1 MKNLNA
7 NTIALQG
14 KHLIEASAGTGKTHN
29 ITRIFLRLLLE
40 RELPIEQVL
49 VMTFTKDATEEIR
62 GRIDDFI
69 RESLHSWDNLIVSDD
84 YFKSLSANLAK
95 KNIGSLEVK
104 ARLTQALLYIDEAAI
119 FTIHGFC
126 KRVLNQYA
134 FASGISFNA
143 QMETDTQDIT
153 LEACQD
159 WYRVLALDSENN
171 SQAFKLVTE
180 FWSEPNSFI
189 QQFSKALSTE
199 NVLNVQDPAN
209 ISVEFKAL
217 VEQAIASLNE
227 HKAMLTESLI
237 DVKKGLER
245 EKRQQELDLLLNWL
259 QALSADVTGQHGKMP
274 DAFIDGRRYARSKVK
289 TELVEIFAAVN
300 VVKKQHPELAKQLN
314 RAYALLEVRKGIY
327 HIRQQIA
334 RKKLQANVMGFD
346 DLIST
351 LNQCLINEQTGE
363 LTIDKLTADELE
375 HRQENNTTQFLANSI
390 FSQFPVALI
399 DEFQDTD
406 PQQFS
411 ILKAIY
417 YHQPSAALYM
427 IGDPKQ
433 AIYGFRGG
441 DIFAYLSARN
451 DCDFQWVMDTNWRSS
466 AAMITGYNRLF
477 YGNKLTG
484 DAVDVFGYQIP
495 YLPVQASPKAD
506 QKLFLDNQFNALQF
520 VHFNVESETKGK
532 DGKDKPVKQG
542 YRVAM
547 ATWCANEIVRLLAN
561 PALNMASGDIA
572 LLVRDGTE
580 AADIK
585 MALNAC
591 GLASVFMS
599 NRANLLQSD
608 ETKHLL
614 QVLKGILFLEN
625 DRLYTAALASP
636 LMGFKRDKLLQL
648 QQNEQQ
654 WQHLKIS
661 FEKLRNEWQFKG
673 FISMALQLMH
683 QHFQIDMSDD
693 NNSDADRILTNLLH
707 LFELLQGASQRHRHP
722 QELLFWFEQQSQ
734 IDNPEVEAELRL
746 ESDEN
751 LIRIITQHGSKGMEY
766 PVVFVPFATRH
777 KDPLKFGPRNVTFIE
792 HHDDSGAVH
801 HSLDGTEDAKLRMAS
816 EAYAEAIRLLYVA
829 VTRAEKRC
837 YILSTAFDSF
847 QKSPLGKTL
856 KWETETDIPASL
868 QQLAQDNPSEVG
880 LEVFDN
886 YLSPETSPEETLS
899 KQSITSSSISN
910 NHSESKATVNASVN
924 LLLNPEVAKFN
935 GRIERDWW
943 LSSFSALSKNLRH
956 NGVSAPDRDNQE
968 IVLVDEQEAM
978 FTAPIHHNL
987 ALRFSLTKGA
997 QTGNLL
1003 HDILEQTDFSAPD
1016 WQKSCHWP
1024 LVKYGAIDATLEGA
1038 VGSTIAS
1045 AKNAASDDSLE
1056 TEESNAQDHGYA
1068 LLVAWLDEVLQTPL
1082 NQDNTLS
1089 LSQLTQQD
1097 TLRETE
1103 FYYPMRSASSSAL
1116 TKLLTEHRNNLTVT
1130 NKGNKSDQTS
1140 QQHRVHLP
1148 SYQQL
1153 KGMMHG
1159 FIDLIFQ
1166 ANGKYYVCDYKSSHL
1181 GDNYSDYNDAAMR
1194 KNIEKNHY
1202 DLQYL
1207 IYALA
1212 LHRHLKYALADYD
1225 PELHFG
1231 GIYYLYLRGMTD
1243 QNDHQGCGVYHR
1255 QITLEELAQLDNI
1268 FAGELTH
1275 V

>member
-40 RELPIEQVL
+40 RELPIEQIL

-69 RESLHSWDNLIVSDD
+69 RESLHSWDELIVSDD
-84 YFKSLSANLAK
+84 YFLSLSANLADK
-95 KNIGSLEVK
+95 GIGAREVK
-104 ARLTQALLYIDEAAI
+104 ARLSQALLYIDEAAI

-143 QMETDTQDIT
+143 LMETDTQDIT

-171 SQAFKLVTE
+171 NQAFKLVTE
-180 FWSEPNSFI
+180 FWPEPASFI
-189 QQFSKALSTE
+189 NQFSKALTTQNQLQVE
-199 NVLNVQDPAN
+199 NPEK
-209 ISVEFKAL
+209 ISIEFKGL
-217 VEQAIASLNE
+217 VEQAIASLNDNQ
-227 HKAMLTESLI
+227 AMLTTALI
-237 DVKKGLER
+237 DVKKGADR
-245 EKRQQELDLLLNWL
+245 ELRGQELAQLIDWL
-259 QALSADVTGQHGKMP
+259 TALSADVEGQHGKMP
-274 DAFIDGRRYARSKVK
+274 DAFIDGRRYGRSKVK
-289 TELVEIFAAVN
+289 AELVEIFSAVN
-300 VVKKQHPELAKQLN
+300 SVKKQYPDLGKQLN
-314 RAYALLEVRKGIY
+314 RAKALLVVRTGVY
-327 HIRQQIA
+327 HIRAEIT

-351 LNQCLINEQTGE
+351 LHHCLSHEPAMV
-363 LTIDKLTADELE
+363 LAD
-375 HRQENNTTQFLANSI
+375 SI

-417 YHQPSAALYM
+417 YHQENAALYM

-451 DCDFQWVMDTNWRSS
+451 DCDYQWLMDTNWRSS
-466 AAMITGYNRLF
+466 AEMITGYNRLF
-477 YGNKLTG
+477 YGNKLS
-484 DAVDVFGYQIP
+484 DEAKDVFGYQIP
-495 YLPVQASPKAD
+495 YLPVKASPKAQEKVFAD
-506 QKLFLDNQFNALQF
+506 SQFNALQF
-520 VHFNVESETKGK
+520 VHFNGEE
-532 DGKDKPVKQG
+532 DGKAVKQS
-542 YRVAM
+542 YRRTM
-547 ATWCANEIVRLLAN
+547 ASWCANEIVRLLAN
-561 PALNMASGDIA
+561 PELNMASGDIA

-585 MALNAC
+585 QALNQC

-599 NRANLLQSD
+599 NRANLLQSR

-614 QVLKGILFLEN
+614 QVLQGILFLEN

-636 LMGFKRDKLLQL
+636 LMGFNREKLLQL
-648 QQNEQQ
+648 QHDEQQ
-654 WQHLKIS
+654 WQQLKIS

-683 QHFQIDMSDD
+683 QHFHLDVSDIND
-693 NNSDADRILTNLLH
+693 QGGSADRILTNLLH
-707 LFELLQGASQRHRHP
+707 LFELLQGASQRHRQP

-777 KDPLKFGPRNVTFIE
+777 KDPLTFGTRKVSFIE
-792 HHDDSGAVH
+792 YHDQQGTVQ
-801 HSLDGTEDAKLRMAS
+801 HSLDGSEAAKASMAA

-837 YILSTAFDSF
+837 YILSTAFEHFD
-847 QKSPLGKTL
+847 KSPLGKTL
-856 KWETETDIPASL
+856 KWHAETDIAVSL
-868 QQLAQDNPSEVG
+868 GQLVQDNPSEIA
-880 LEVFDN
+880 LEVLED
-886 YLSPETSPEETLS
+886 YAAAEPLA
-899 KQSITSSSISN
+899 QQ
-910 NHSESKATVNASVN
+910 
-924 LLLNPEVAKFN
+924 LLLSEQATALIAQPAVARFN
-935 GRIERDWW
+935 GKIERDWW

-968 IVLVDEQEAM
+968 LVLNNELENSANLIISKADE
-978 FTAPIHHNL
+978 
-987 ALRFSLTKGA
+987 LRFSLTKGA

-1024 LVKYGAIDATLEGA
+1024 LVKYGAANLSEQVNGPALLIEWLEEILHTPLNVNDNNGTGFSLATLE
-1038 VGSTIAS
+1038 
-1045 AKNAASDDSLE
+1045 
-1056 TEESNAQDHGYA
+1056 
-1068 LLVAWLDEVLQTPL
+1068 
-1082 NQDNTLS
+1082 
-1089 LSQLTQQD
+1089 LTD

-1103 FYYPMRSASSSAL
+1103 FYYPMNSASSSRL
-1116 TKLLTEHRNNLTVT
+1116 TQLLTAHRN
-1130 NKGNKSDQTS
+1130 SDRNALGSSNSSHT
-1140 QQHRVHLP
+1140 HRVHLP

-1159 FIDLIFQ
+1159 FIDLVFK
-1166 ANGKYYVCDYKSSHL
+1166 ADGKYYVCDYKSSHL
-1181 GDNYSDYNDAAMR
+1181 GDDYSDYNDVAMR
-1194 KNIEKNHY
+1194 ENIEKNHY

-1225 PELHFG
+1225 PAEHFG
-1231 GIYYLYLRGMTD
+1231 GIYYLYLRGMSN
-1243 QNDHQGCGVYHR
+1243 QHQHLGCGVYSR
-1255 QITLEELAQLDNI
+1255 EITLAELEQLDAI
-1268 FAGELTH
+1268 FAGEPAN

>member
-40 RELPIEQVL
+40 RELPIEQIL

-69 RESLHSWDNLIVSDD
+69 RESLHSWDSLIVSDD

-245 EKRQQELDLLLNWL
+245 EKRQQELGLLLNWL

-363 LTIDKLTADELE
+363 LAIDKLAIDKLTTDELD

-495 YLPVQASPKAD
+495 YLPVKASPKAD

-520 VHFNVESETKGK
+520 VHFNVESDTKSK

-648 QQNEQQ
+648 QQDEQQ

-683 QHFQIDMSDD
+683 QHFHIDMSDD

-792 HHDDSGAVH
+792 HHDDNGGVH

-837 YILSTAFDSF
+837 YILSTAFEIF

-856 KWETETDIPASL
+856 KWETETDIPVSL
-868 QQLAQDNPSEVG
+868 QQLAQDNPNEVG

-886 YLSPETSPEETLS
+886 YLSPDISPNETLS
-899 KQSITSSSISN
+899 SPAISN
-910 NHSESKATVNASVN
+910 NHSENIAKAT
-924 LLLNPEVAKFN
+924 PEVAKFN

-968 IVLVDEQEAM
+968 SVLVDEQEAVFM
-978 FTAPIHHNL
+978 ALTHHHL

-1024 LVKYGAIDATLEGA
+1024 LVKYGAIDVSIDGKADA
-1038 VGSTIAS
+1038 VLDTSLKNDGS
-1045 AKNAASDDSLE
+1045 L
-1056 TEESNAQDHGYA
+1056 ESNAQDHGYA
-1068 LLVAWLDEVLQTPL
+1068 LLVAWLEQVLQTPL

-1116 TKLLTEHRNNLTVT
+1116 TKLLTEHRNNLAVT
-1130 NKGNKSDQTS
+1130 NKGNKSDQAS

-1166 ANGKYYVCDYKSSHL
+1166 ADGKYYVCDYKSSHL
-1181 GDNYSDYNDAAMR
+1181 GDNYSDYNDVAMR

-1225 PELHFG
+1225 PQQHFG

-1268 FAGELTH
+1268 FAGEPTH

>member
-7 NTIALQG
+7 NTIELQG

-40 RELPIEQVL
+40 RELPIEQIL

-69 RESLHSWDNLIVSDD
+69 RESLHSWDNLIIHDN
-84 YFKSLSANLAK
+84 YFKALNQNLVN
-95 KNIGSLEVK
+95 KNISSREVK
-104 ARLTQALLYIDEAAI
+104 ARLSQALLYIDEAAI

-143 QMETDTQDIT
+143 QMETNTQDIT

-159 WYRVLALDSENN
+159 WYRVLALGSENN

-180 FWSEPNSFI
+180 FWPEPGSFI
-189 QQFSKALSTE
+189 NQFSKALATQ
-199 NVLNVQDPAN
+199 NVLNVQDPEN
-209 ISVEFKAL
+209 ISVEFKGL
-217 VEQAIASLNE
+217 VEQAIASLETNI
-227 HKAMLTESLI
+227 AMLTTALI
-237 DVKKGLER
+237 EVKKGVEQ
-245 EKRQQELDLLLNWL
+245 EKRHQELTLLLNWL
-259 QALSADVTGQHGKMP
+259 AELSADVAGKHGKIP

-289 TELVEIFAAVN
+289 NELIEIFTAVN
-300 VVKKQHPELAKQLN
+300 SVKKQHPDLAKQIN
-314 RAYALLEVRKGIY
+314 RAQALLVVRKGIY
-327 HIRQQIA
+327 HIRAEIT

-351 LNQCLINEQTGE
+351 LNDCLTHQSG
-363 LTIDKLTADELE
+363 
-375 HRQENNTTQFLANSI
+375 QEPDQVLANSI
-390 FSQFPVALI
+390 FTQFPVALV

-451 DCDFQWVMDTNWRSS
+451 DCDYQWLMDTNWRSS
-466 AAMITGYNRLF
+466 ASMITGYNRLF
-477 YGNKLTG
+477 YGNKLSG
-484 DAVDVFGYQIP
+484 EAVDVFGYQIP
-495 YLPVQASPKAD
+495 YLPVKASAKAHE
-506 QKLFLDNQFNALQF
+506 KVFLDSEFNALQF
-520 VHFNVESETKGK
+520 IHFNVEADAKSK
-532 DGKDKPVKQG
+532 DGKEKAVKQS
-542 YRVAM
+542 YRAQM
-547 ATWCANEIVRLLAN
+547 SAWCANEIVRLLAC
-561 PALNMASGDIA
+561 PKLNMASGDIA

-585 MALNAC
+585 FALNQC
-591 GLASVFMS
+591 GLSSVFMS

-614 QVLKGILFLEN
+614 QLLKGILFLEN

-636 LMGFKRDKLLQL
+636 LMGFNREKLLQL
-648 QQNEQQ
+648 QHDEQQ
-654 WQHLKIS
+654 WQALKIS

-683 QHFQIDMSDD
+683 QHFQIDVSNADNSLDD
-693 NNSDADRILTNLLH
+693 KHNADRILTNLLH
-707 LFELLQGASQRHRHP
+707 LFELLQGASQRHRQP

-777 KDPLKFGPRNVTFIE
+777 KDPLKFGNRHVSFIE
-792 HHDDSGAVH
+792 FHDENGVLQQ
-801 HSLDGTEDAKLRMAS
+801 SLDGNNEARAGMAA

-837 YILSTAFDSF
+837 YILSTAFDHYEN
-847 QKSPLGKTL
+847 SPLGKTL
-856 KWETETDIPASL
+856 KWSADTDIATSL
-868 QQLAQDNPSEVG
+868 QQLAQDNPDEIALDV
-880 LEVFDN
+880 LEN
-886 YLSPETSPEETLS
+886 YLTEETLS
-899 KQSITSSSISN
+899 AAGLAKPTSVTANIQSTTDEIN
-910 NHSESKATVNASVN
+910 VNAESQA
-924 LLLNPEVAKFN
+924 EVARFN
-935 GRIERDWW
+935 GKIERDWW

-956 NGVSAPDRDNQE
+956 NGVSSPDRDNQE
-968 IVLVDEQEAM
+968 TEPTDQQDNNYSTLSNNINE
-978 FTAPIHHNL
+978 
-987 ALRFSLTKGA
+987 LRFTLTKGA

-1024 LVKYGAIDATLEGA
+1024 LVKYGAIDGVIENAPESGVESGVKSEVESEVKSSTASSESTQQNHGQTRLIKWLE
-1038 VGSTIAS
+1038 
-1045 AKNAASDDSLE
+1045 
-1056 TEESNAQDHGYA
+1056 
-1068 LLVAWLDEVLQTPL
+1068 EVLQTPL
-1082 NQDNTLS
+1082 SANNSLS
-1089 LSQLTQQD
+1089 LAQLELQD

-1103 FYYPMRSASSSAL
+1103 FYYPMRSASSSQL
-1116 TKLLTEHRNNLTVT
+1116 TKLLTEHRNN
-1130 NKGNKSDQTS
+1130 NTS
-1140 QQHRVHLP
+1140 RKIAKKHRVHLP
-1148 SYQQL
+1148 SYHQL

-1166 ANGKYYVCDYKSSHL
+1166 AEGKYYVCDYKSSHL
-1181 GDNYSDYNDAAMR
+1181 GDQYSDYNDAAMR
-1194 KNIEKNHY
+1194 HNIEKNHY

-1225 PELHFG
+1225 PKQHFG
-1231 GIYYLYLRGMTD
+1231 GIYYLYLRGMSNQT
-1243 QNDHQGCGVYHR
+1243 QHQDCGVYYR
-1255 QITLEELAQLDNI
+1255 KITLAELDQLDDI
-1268 FAGELTH
+1268 FAGETTNA
-1275 V
+1275 

>member
-1 MKNLNA
+1 MKSLNA

-40 RELPIEQVL
+40 RELPIEQIL

-289 TELVEIFAAVN
+289 TELVEIFATVN

-351 LNQCLINEQTGE
+351 LNKCLINEQTGE
-363 LTIDKLTADELE
+363 LAIDKLTADELE

-451 DCDFQWVMDTNWRSS
+451 DCDF
-466 AAMITGYNRLF
+466 
-477 YGNKLTG
+477 
-484 DAVDVFGYQIP
+484 
-495 YLPVQASPKAD
+495 
-506 QKLFLDNQFNALQF
+506 
-520 VHFNVESETKGK
+520 
-532 DGKDKPVKQG
+532 
-542 YRVAM
+542 
-547 ATWCANEIVRLLAN
+547 
-561 PALNMASGDIA
+561 
-572 LLVRDGTE
+572 
-580 AADIK
+580 
-585 MALNAC
+585 
-591 GLASVFMS
+591 
-599 NRANLLQSD
+599 
-608 ETKHLL
+608 
-614 QVLKGILFLEN
+614 
-625 DRLYTAALASP
+625 
-636 LMGFKRDKLLQL
+636 
-648 QQNEQQ
+648 
-654 WQHLKIS
+654 
-661 FEKLRNEWQFKG
+661 
-673 FISMALQLMH
+673 
-683 QHFQIDMSDD
+683 
-693 NNSDADRILTNLLH
+693 
-707 LFELLQGASQRHRHP
+707 
-722 QELLFWFEQQSQ
+722 
-734 IDNPEVEAELRL
+734 
-746 ESDEN
+746 
-751 LIRIITQHGSKGMEY
+751 
-766 PVVFVPFATRH
+766 
-777 KDPLKFGPRNVTFIE
+777 
-792 HHDDSGAVH
+792 
-801 HSLDGTEDAKLRMAS
+801 
-816 EAYAEAIRLLYVA
+816 
-829 VTRAEKRC
+829 
-837 YILSTAFDSF
+837 
-847 QKSPLGKTL
+847 
-856 KWETETDIPASL
+856 
-868 QQLAQDNPSEVG
+868 
-880 LEVFDN
+880 
-886 YLSPETSPEETLS
+886 
-899 KQSITSSSISN
+899 
-910 NHSESKATVNASVN
+910 
-924 LLLNPEVAKFN
+924 
-935 GRIERDWW
+935 
-943 LSSFSALSKNLRH
+943 
-956 NGVSAPDRDNQE
+956 
-968 IVLVDEQEAM
+968 
-978 FTAPIHHNL
+978 
-987 ALRFSLTKGA
+987 
-997 QTGNLL
+997 
-1003 HDILEQTDFSAPD
+1003 
-1016 WQKSCHWP
+1016 
-1024 LVKYGAIDATLEGA
+1024 
-1038 VGSTIAS
+1038 
-1045 AKNAASDDSLE
+1045 
-1056 TEESNAQDHGYA
+1056 
-1068 LLVAWLDEVLQTPL
+1068 
-1082 NQDNTLS
+1082 
-1089 LSQLTQQD
+1089 
-1097 TLRETE
+1097 
-1103 FYYPMRSASSSAL
+1103 
-1116 TKLLTEHRNNLTVT
+1116 
-1130 NKGNKSDQTS
+1130 
-1140 QQHRVHLP
+1140 
-1148 SYQQL
+1148 
-1153 KGMMHG
+1153 
-1159 FIDLIFQ
+1159 
-1166 ANGKYYVCDYKSSHL
+1166 
-1181 GDNYSDYNDAAMR
+1181 
-1194 KNIEKNHY
+1194 
-1202 DLQYL
+1202 
-1207 IYALA
+1207 
-1212 LHRHLKYALADYD
+1212 
-1225 PELHFG
+1225 
-1231 GIYYLYLRGMTD
+1231 
-1243 QNDHQGCGVYHR
+1243 
-1255 QITLEELAQLDNI
+1255 
-1268 FAGELTH
+1268 
-1275 V
+1275 

>member
-7 NTIALQG
+7 NTISLQG

-40 RELPIEQVL
+40 RELPIEQIL

-84 YFKSLSANLAK
+84 YFKTLSANLASK
-95 KNIGSLEVK
+95 DIGSREVK
-104 ARLTQALLYIDEAAI
+104 ARLSQALLYIDEAAI

-159 WYRVLALDSENN
+159 WYRVLALAPENN

-180 FWSEPNSFI
+180 FWPEPSAFI
-189 QQFSKALSTE
+189 NQFSKALSTG
-199 NVLNVQDPAN
+199 NKLNVQDPEN
-209 ISVEFKAL
+209 ISVEFKGL
-217 VEQAIASLNE
+217 VEQAIVSLNE
-227 HKAMLTESLI
+227 HNAMLTQWLI
-237 DVKKGLER
+237 DVKKGTER
-245 EKRQQELDLLLNWL
+245 EKRQQELTQLLHWL
-259 QALSADVTGQHGKMP
+259 AALSADVKGQHGKMP
-274 DAFIDGRRYARSKVK
+274 DAFIDGRRFARSKVK
-289 TELVEIFAAVN
+289 SELVDIFTAVN
-300 VVKKQHPELAKQLN
+300 RVKKQHPDLAKQLN
-314 RAYALLEVRKGIY
+314 RAHALLVVRKGIY
-327 HIRQQIA
+327 HIRAEIS

-351 LNQCLINEQTGE
+351 LNTCL
-363 LTIDKLTADELE
+363 A
-375 HRQENNTTQFLANSI
+375 QESAQLLANSI
-390 FSQFPVALI
+390 FAQFPVALI

-451 DCDFQWVMDTNWRSS
+451 DCDYQWLMDTNWRSS

-477 YGNKLTG
+477 YGNKLS
-484 DAVDVFGYQIP
+484 DNAVDVFGYQIP
-495 YLPVQASPKAD
+495 YLPVKASVKAHE
-506 QKLFLDNQFNALQF
+506 KVFLDNEFNALQF
-520 VHFNVESETKGK
+520 IHFNVESQTKSK
-532 DGKDKPVKQG
+532 DGKNKAVKQS
-542 YRVAM
+542 YRGNM
-547 ATWCANEIVRLLAN
+547 AAWCANEIVRLLASSE
-561 PALNMASGDIA
+561 LNMASGDIA

-585 MALNAC
+585 FALTAC

-599 NRANLLQSD
+599 NRANLLQSV

-636 LMGFKRDKLLQL
+636 LLGFNREKLLQL
-648 QQNEQQ
+648 QHDEQQ
-654 WQHLKIS
+654 WQQLKIS

-683 QHFQIDMSDD
+683 QHFHIEVSDAD
-693 NNSDADRILTNLLH
+693 NSDADRILTNLLH
-707 LFELLQGASQRHRHP
+707 LFELLQGASQRHRQP

-734 IDNPEVEAELRL
+734 VDNPEVEAELRL

-777 KDPLKFGPRNVTFIE
+777 KDPLKFGNRNVSFIE
-792 HHDDSGAVH
+792 HHDERGTLH
-801 HSLDGTEDAKLRMAS
+801 HSLDGSDEAKAHMAA

-837 YILSTAFDSF
+837 YILSTAFDNYE
-847 QKSPLGKTL
+847 KSPLGKTL
-856 KWETETDIPASL
+856 KWSSETDISTSL
-868 QQLAQDNPSEVG
+868 LQLAQDNPDEIALAV
-880 LEVFDN
+880 LDDF
-886 YLSPETSPEETLS
+886 SPENVLVSAPSQT
-899 KQSITSSSISN
+899 
-910 NHSESKATVNASVN
+910 NHDAKNGTVAA
-924 LLLNPEVAKFN
+924 EVARFN

-968 IVLVDEQEAM
+968 GVMADEEVNTHN
-978 FTAPIHHNL
+978 TAANHTK
-987 ALRFSLTKGA
+987 ALRFTLTKGA

-1024 LVKYGAIDATLEGA
+1024 LVKYGVIDGATGNTLQSRAENV
-1038 VGSTIAS
+1038 VGSAGAS
-1045 AKNAASDDSLE
+1045 S
-1056 TEESNAQDHGYA
+1056 ESTAQNQGQL
-1068 LLVAWLDEVLQTPL
+1068 LLVEWLEAVLKTPL
-1082 NQDNTLS
+1082 STDKTLS
-1089 LSQLTQQD
+1089 LAQLTPEN

-1103 FYYPMRSASSSAL
+1103 FYYPMRSASSSQL
-1116 TKLLTEHRNNLTVT
+1116 TKLLTEHRNSQVSHVAST
-1130 NKGNKSDQTS
+1130 NASSKIART
-1140 QQHRVHLP
+1140 HRVHLP

-1166 ANGKYYVCDYKSSHL
+1166 ADGKYYVCDYKSSHL
-1181 GDNYSDYNDAAMR
+1181 GDDYSDYNDAAMR
-1194 KNIEKNHY
+1194 HNIEKNHY

-1225 PELHFG
+1225 PKQHFG

-1243 QNDHQGCGVYHR
+1243 TTAHQACGVYYR
-1255 QITLEELAQLDNI
+1255 QITLVELEQLDSI
-1268 FAGELTH
+1268 FAGESTH

>member
-7 NTIALQG
+7 NTIELQG

-40 RELPIEQVL
+40 RALPIEQIL

-69 RESLHSWDNLIVSDD
+69 RESLHSWDRLIVQDA
-84 YFKSLSANLAK
+84 YFKTLNQNLVN
-95 KNIGSLEVK
+95 KNIGSREVK
-104 ARLTQALLYIDEAAI
+104 ARLSQALLYIDEAAI

-143 QMETDTQDIT
+143 QMETNTQDIT

-159 WYRVLALDSENN
+159 WYRVLALGTENN
-171 SQAFKLVTE
+171 GQAFKLVSE
-180 FWSEPNSFI
+180 FWPEPATFI
-189 QQFSKALSTE
+189 NQFSKALATQ
-199 NVLNVQDPAN
+199 NVLNVQDPEN
-209 ISVEFKAL
+209 ISVEFKGL
-217 VEQAIASLNE
+217 VEQAIASLDANI
-227 HKAMLTESLI
+227 AFLTTALI
-237 DVKKGLER
+237 EVKKGVEQ
-245 EKRQQELDLLLNWL
+245 ENRQQELTLLLHWL
-259 QALSADVTGQHGKMP
+259 AELSSDVAGKHGKMP
-274 DAFIDGRRYARSKVK
+274 DAFIDGRRYGRSKVK
-289 TELVEIFAAVN
+289 SELIEVFTAVN
-300 VVKKQHPELAKQLN
+300 RVKKQHPDLAKQIN
-314 RAYALLEVRKGIY
+314 RAQALLVVRKGIY
-327 HIRQQIA
+327 HIRAEIT

-351 LNQCLINEQTGE
+351 LNDCLTHKSG
-363 LTIDKLTADELE
+363 
-375 HRQENNTTQFLANSI
+375 QEPDQVLANSI
-390 FSQFPVALI
+390 FAQFPVALV

-451 DCDFQWVMDTNWRSS
+451 DCDHQWLMDTNWRSS

-477 YGNKLTG
+477 YGNKLS
-484 DAVDVFGYQIP
+484 DVAVDVFGYQIP
-495 YLPVQASPKAD
+495 YLPVKASAKAHEKVFSD
-506 QKLFLDNQFNALQF
+506 SAFNALQF
-520 VHFNVESETKGK
+520 IHFNVEADAKSN
-532 DGKDKPVKQG
+532 DGKEKAVKQG
-542 YRVAM
+542 YRTQMSA
-547 ATWCANEIVRLLAN
+547 WCADEIVRLLAC
-561 PALNMASGDIA
+561 PELNMASGDIA
-572 LLVRDGTE
+572 LLVRDGAE

-585 MALNAC
+585 FALNQC

-614 QVLKGILFLEN
+614 QLLKGILFLEN

-636 LMGFKRDKLLQL
+636 LMGFNREKLLQL
-648 QQNEQQ
+648 QHDEQQ
-654 WQHLKIS
+654 WQALKIS

-683 QHFQIDMSDD
+683 QHFHIELSAADNSADD
-693 NNSDADRILTNLLH
+693 KHNADRILTNLLH
-707 LFELLQGASQRHRHP
+707 LFELLQGASQRHRQP

-777 KDPLKFGPRNVTFIE
+777 KDPLKFGNRQVSFIE
-792 HHDDSGAVH
+792 FHDENGVLQQ
-801 HSLDGTEDAKLRMAS
+801 SLDGNDDARTQMAS

-837 YILSTAFDSF
+837 YILSTAFDHYEN
-847 QKSPLGKTL
+847 SPLGKTL
-856 KWETETDIPASL
+856 KWSADTDIATSL
-868 QQLAQDNPSEVG
+868 QQLAQDNPDEIA
-880 LEVFDN
+880 LEVLDN
-886 YLSPETSPEETLS
+886 YLTEESLSQETLS
-899 KQSITSSSISN
+899 KETLSNETLAKQTSVTGNTHTQSTNDEI
-910 NHSESKATVNASVN
+910 NAKVIVEN
-924 LLLNPEVAKFN
+924 QAQVARFN
-935 GRIERDWW
+935 GKIERDWW

-956 NGVSAPDRDNQE
+956 NGVSSPDRDNQATE
-968 IVLVDEQEAM
+968 
-978 FTAPIHHNL
+978 L
-987 ALRFSLTKGA
+987 ADQGDNTYNTLSSGINELRFTLTKGA

-1024 LVKYGAIDATLEGA
+1024 LVKYGAIDGVIE
-1038 VGSTIAS
+1038 
-1045 AKNAASDDSLE
+1045 NAADSTLNSSTESSVESGENTPKNHGQIRLIKWLE
-1056 TEESNAQDHGYA
+1056 
-1068 LLVAWLDEVLQTPL
+1068 EVLHAPL
-1082 NQDNTLS
+1082 NANNSRS
-1089 LSQLTQQD
+1089 LAQLEWQD

-1103 FYYPMRSASSSAL
+1103 FYYPMRSASSSLL
-1116 TKLLTEHRNNLTVT
+1116 TKLLTEHRNSN
-1130 NKGNKSDQTS
+1130 TS
-1140 QQHRVHLP
+1140 SKIAKNHRVHLP
-1148 SYQQL
+1148 SYHQL

-1166 ANGKYYVCDYKSSHL
+1166 VDGKYYVCDYKSSHL
-1181 GDNYSDYNDAAMR
+1181 GDHYSDYNDVAMR
-1194 KNIEKNHY
+1194 HNIEKNHY

-1225 PELHFG
+1225 PEQHFG
-1231 GIYYLYLRGMTD
+1231 GIYYLYLRGMSNQT
-1243 QNDHQGCGVYHR
+1243 QHQDCGVYYR
-1255 QITLEELAQLDNI
+1255 QITLAELDQLDDI
-1268 FAGELTH
+1268 FAGETTNA
-1275 V
+1275 

>member
-1 MKNLNA
+1 VKNLNA

-40 RELPIEQVL
+40 RELPIEQIL

-69 RESLHSWDNLIVSDD
+69 RESLHNWDSLIVSDD
-84 YFKSLSANLAK
+84 YFKSLSANLAT
-95 KNIGSLEVK
+95 KNIGSREVK
-104 ARLTQALLYIDEAAI
+104 ARLSQALLYIDEAAI

-159 WYRVLALDSENN
+159 WYRVLALDTENN
-171 SQAFKLVTE
+171 NQAFKLVTE
-180 FWSEPNSFI
+180 FWPEPGSFI
-189 QQFSKALSTE
+189 NQFSKALSTQ

-217 VEQAIASLNE
+217 VEQAIASLNA

-237 DVKKGLER
+237 DVKKGADR
-245 EKRQQELDLLLNWL
+245 EKRQQELDILLTWL
-259 QALSADVTGQHGKMP
+259 AELSANVTGQHGKMP

-289 TELVEIFAAVN
+289 SELVEIFTAVN
-300 VVKKQHPELAKQLN
+300 TVKKQHPDLAKQLN
-314 RAYALLEVRKGIY
+314 RAHALLVVRKGIY
-327 HIRQQIA
+327 HIRTEII

-351 LNQCLINEQTGE
+351 LNDCLTNE
-363 LTIDKLTADELE
+363 KE
-375 HRQENNTTQFLANSI
+375 HDSGQEPGNKPTQVLANSI

-451 DCDFQWVMDTNWRSS
+451 DCDYQWLMDTNWRSS

-477 YGNKLTG
+477 YGNKLSEE
-484 DAVDVFGYQIP
+484 AKDVFGYQIP
-495 YLPVQASPKAD
+495 YLPVKASPKAHE
-506 QKLFLDNQFNALQF
+506 KVFLDNEFNALQF

-532 DGKDKPVKQG
+532 DGKDKAVKQS
-542 YRVAM
+542 YRANM
-547 ATWCANEIVRLLAN
+547 AAWCANEIVRLLACSD
-561 PALNMASGDIA
+561 LKIASGDIA

-585 MALNAC
+585 FALNEC

-625 DRLYTAALASP
+625 DRLYTTALASP
-636 LMGFKRDKLLQL
+636 LMGFNHDKLLQL
-648 QQNEQQ
+648 QHDEQQ
-654 WQHLKIS
+654 WQQLKIS

-683 QHFQIDMSDD
+683 QHFYIDV
-693 NNSDADRILTNLLH
+693 SDANSNCANSNADRVLTNLLH
-707 LFELLQGASQRHRHP
+707 LFELLQGASQRHRQP

-777 KDPLKFGPRNVTFIE
+777 KDPLKFGTRNVTFIE
-792 HHDDSGAVH
+792 HHDENGAIH
-801 HSLDGTEDAKLRMAS
+801 HSLDGSEEAKTRMAA

-837 YILSTAFDSF
+837 YILSTAFDNF
-847 QKSPLGKTL
+847 EKSPLGKTL
-856 KWETETDIPASL
+856 KWSAATDIVQSL
-868 QQLAQDNPSEVG
+868 QQLAQDNPDEVA
-880 LEVFDN
+880 LEMLDN
-886 YLSPETSPEETLS
+886 YLPEANLPKANLSEAKLAENTLGRLTTESTSDKCHVLAEPT
-899 KQSITSSSISN
+899 
-910 NHSESKATVNASVN
+910 
-924 LLLNPEVAKFN
+924 VAKFN
-935 GRIERDWW
+935 GKIERDWW

-956 NGVSAPDRDNQE
+956 NGVSAPDRDTE
-968 IVLVDEQEAM
+968 EAM
-978 FTAPIHHNL
+978 FADEQADLFTLPKKAIE
-987 ALRFSLTKGA
+987 LRFSLTKGA

-1003 HDILEQTDFSAPD
+1003 HDILEQTDFSTPD

-1024 LVKYGAIDATLEGA
+1024 LVKYGAINGDININHDNSTTVQNTLGNVNNSPIE
-1038 VGSTIAS
+1038 SSDS
-1045 AKNAASDDSLE
+1045 APNE
-1056 TEESNAQDHGYA
+1056 QGQA
-1068 LLVAWLDEVLQTPL
+1068 LLVEWLEAVLQTPL
-1082 NQDNTLS
+1082 NLDNTLS
-1089 LSQLTQQD
+1089 LKQLAPQD

-1103 FYYPMRSASSSAL
+1103 FYYPMRSASSRDL
-1116 TKLLTEHRNNLTVT
+1116 TKLLTKHRNNLVST
-1130 NKGNKSDQTS
+1130 NTS
-1140 QQHRVHLP
+1140 NNRTKQHRVHLP

-1166 ANGKYYVCDYKSSHL
+1166 ADGKYYVCDYKSSHL
-1181 GDNYSDYNDAAMR
+1181 GNEYSDYNDATMR
-1194 KNIEKNHY
+1194 QNIEKSHY

-1225 PELHFG
+1225 PAQHFG

-1243 QNDHQGCGVYHR
+1243 QKEHQGCGVYYR
-1255 QITLEELAQLDNI
+1255 QITLEELEQLDSI
-1268 FAGELTH
+1268 FTGETTH

>member
-1 MKNLNA
+1 MSTAMKNLNA

-40 RELPIEQVL
+40 RELPIEQIL

-69 RESLHSWDNLIVSDD
+69 RESLHNWDRLVVEDD
-84 YFKSLSANLAK
+84 YFKSLSNNLLGK
-95 KNIGSLEVK
+95 GIGASEVK

-143 QMETDTQDIT
+143 LMETDTQDIT

-159 WYRVLALDSENN
+159 WYRVLALTNESNN
-171 SQAFKLVTE
+171 QDFRLVTE

-189 QQFSKALSTE
+189 NQFSKALTTE
-199 NVLNVQDPAN
+199 NALHVQDPEN

-217 VEQAIASLNE
+217 VEQAIASLQANNTL
-227 HKAMLTESLI
+227 LTEALI
-237 DVKKGLER
+237 EVKKGAER
-245 EKRQQELDLLLNWL
+245 EKRQQELAQLLTWL
-259 QALSADVTGQHGKMP
+259 AALSADVEGQHGKMP
-274 DAFIDGRRYARSKVK
+274 DAFIDGRRFGRSKLK
-289 TELVEIFAAVN
+289 AELVEAFASVN
-300 VVKKQHPELAKQLN
+300 QVKKQHPELAKQLN
-314 RAYALLEVRKGIY
+314 RAKALLVVRAGIY
-327 HIRQQIA
+327 HIRAEIT

-351 LNQCLINEQTGE
+351 LHHCLVNEPKQV
-363 LTIDKLTADELE
+363 
-375 HRQENNTTQFLANSI
+375 LANSI

-417 YHQPSAALYM
+417 YHQANAALYM

-451 DCDFQWVMDTNWRSS
+451 DCDYQWLMDTNWRSS
-466 AAMITGYNRLF
+466 AAMVTGYNRLF
-477 YGNKLTG
+477 YGNDLSA

-495 YLPVQASPKAD
+495 YLPVKASPNAHE
-506 QKLFLDNQFNALQF
+506 KLFADSEFNALQF
-520 VHFNVESETKGK
+520 IHFNVEQEGSSK
-532 DGKDKPVKQG
+532 DGKAKAVKQS
-542 YRVAM
+542 YRGNM
-547 ATWCANEIVRLLAN
+547 ASWCANEIVRLLASQDVN
-561 PALNMASGDIA
+561 ISSGDIA

-580 AADIK
+580 AAAIK
-585 MALNAC
+585 QALNQC

-614 QVLKGILFLEN
+614 QVLQGILFLEN

-636 LMGFKRDKLLQL
+636 LMGFDREKLLQL
-648 QQNEQQ
+648 QHDEPQ
-654 WQHLKIS
+654 WQKLKIS

-683 QHFQIDMSDD
+683 QHFHIDVGD
-693 NNSDADRILTNLLH
+693 NADSYGANNNADRILTNLLH
-707 LFELLQGASQRHRHP
+707 LFELLQGASQRHRQP

-777 KDPLKFGPRNVTFIE
+777 KDPLKFGNRNVSFIE
-792 HHDDSGAVH
+792 YHDENGVLQ
-801 HSLDGTEDAKLRMAS
+801 HSLDGSVAARATMAE

-837 YILSTAFDSF
+837 YILSTGFEHF
-847 QKSPLGKTL
+847 EKSPLGKTL
-856 KWETETDIPASL
+856 KWTADSDIATSL
-868 QQLAQDNPSEVG
+868 QQLVQDNPNEIALTV
-880 LEVFDN
+880 LDN
-886 YLSPETSPEETLS
+886 YLSD
-899 KQSITSSSISN
+899 
-910 NHSESKATVNASVN
+910 ESTDNQLDHQLASQHEN
-924 LLLNPEVAKFN
+924 KIGSDLASTEKPQPAVARFN
-935 GRIERDWW
+935 GKIERDWW

-956 NGVSAPDRDNQE
+956 NGVSAPDRDNQDG
-968 IVLVDEQEAM
+968 VLAVGDNELESSLN
-978 FTAPIHHNL
+978 PHLNNPSNINSHE
-987 ALRFSLTKGA
+987 LRFTLTKGA

-1024 LVKYGAIDATLEGA
+1024 LVKYGVIDATADTVKQVNDDAKGVSALSSQEHSEARLIQWLEA
-1038 VGSTIAS
+1038 I
-1045 AKNAASDDSLE
+1045 L
-1056 TEESNAQDHGYA
+1056 H
-1068 LLVAWLDEVLQTPL
+1068 TPL
-1082 NQDNTLS
+1082 TDSRDLS
-1089 LSQLTQQD
+1089 LAQLKPLD

-1103 FYYPMRSASSSAL
+1103 FYYPMRSASSSQL
-1116 TKLLTEHRNNLTVT
+1116 TKLLTEHRNTRKDNALNSVSSSRH
-1130 NKGNKSDQTS
+1130 G
-1140 QQHRVHLP
+1140 HRVHLP

-1159 FIDLIFQ
+1159 FIDLIFH
-1166 ANGKYYVCDYKSSHL
+1166 ADGKYYVCDYKSSHL
-1181 GDNYSDYNDAAMR
+1181 GDQYSDYNDSAMR
-1194 KNIEKNHY
+1194 HNIEKSHY

-1225 PELHFG
+1225 PKQHFG
-1231 GIYYLYLRGMTD
+1231 GIYYLYLRGMSN
-1243 QNDHQGCGVYHR
+1243 QAEHHGCGVYYR
-1255 QITLEELAQLDNI
+1255 QITLAELAQLDDI
-1268 FAGELTH
+1268 FAGESTH

>member
-40 RELPIEQVL
+40 RELPIEQIL

-69 RESLHSWDNLIVSDD
+69 RESLHNWDNLVVEDA
-84 YFKSLSANLAK
+84 YFISLSDNLSSKGIRA
-95 KNIGSLEVK
+95 SEVK

-143 QMETDTQDIT
+143 LMETDTQDIT

-159 WYRVLALDSENN
+159 WYRVLALSGDNN
-171 SQAFKLVTE
+171 NQAFKLVTE
-180 FWSEPNSFI
+180 FWPEPNSFI
-189 QQFSKALSTE
+189 SQFAKALSTE
-199 NVLNVQDPAN
+199 NTLHVQDPEN
-209 ISVEFKAL
+209 ISSEFKGL
-217 VEQAIASLNE
+217 VEQAIASLQANN
-227 HKAMLTESLI
+227 ALLTQALI
-237 DVKKGLER
+237 DVKKGAER
-245 EKRQQELDLLLNWL
+245 EKRQQELAQLLTWL
-259 QALSADVTGQHGKMP
+259 TALSADVQGQHSKMP
-274 DAFIDGRRYARSKVK
+274 DAFIDGRRFGRSALKS
-289 TELVEIFAAVN
+289 EIVAALASVN
-300 VVKKQHPELAKQLN
+300 QVKKQFPDLTKRLN
-314 RAYALLEVRKGIY
+314 RAKALLVVRAGIY
-327 HIRQQIA
+327 AIRQEVS

-351 LNQCLINEQTGE
+351 LHHCLANE
-363 LTIDKLTADELE
+363 AD
-375 HRQENNTTQFLANSI
+375 QVLANSI

-411 ILKAIY
+411 ILKAVY
-417 YHQPSAALYM
+417 YHQTNAALYM

-451 DCDFQWVMDTNWRSS
+451 DCDYQWLMDTNWRSS

-477 YGNKLTG
+477 YGNDLSAEPL
-484 DAVDVFGYQIP
+484 DIFGYKIP
-495 YLPVQASPKAD
+495 YLPVKASPNAAKKVFAD
-506 QKLFLDNQFNALQF
+506 NEYNALQF
-520 VHFNVESETKGK
+520 IHFNVEQEGNTK
-532 DGKDKPVKQG
+532 DGKAKAVKQS
-542 YRVAM
+542 YRANM
-547 ATWCANEIVRLLAN
+547 ASWCANEIVRLLAS
-561 PALNMASGDIA
+561 PDADISSGDIA

-580 AADIK
+580 AAAIK
-585 MALNAC
+585 QALNQC

-599 NRANLLQSD
+599 NRANLLQSA

-614 QVLKGILFLEN
+614 QVLQGILFLEN

-636 LMGFKRDKLLQL
+636 LMGFDREKLLQL
-648 QQNEQQ
+648 QHDEQQ
-654 WQHLKIS
+654 WQQLKIS

-683 QHFQIDMSDD
+683 QHFHLEASDSVND
-693 NNSDADRILTNLLH
+693 NTDRVLTNLLH
-707 LFELLQGASQRHRHP
+707 LFELLQGASQRHRQP

-777 KDPLKFGPRNVTFIE
+777 KDPLKFGNRNVSFIE
-792 HHDDSGAVH
+792 YHDENGALH
-801 HSLDGTEDAKLRMAS
+801 HSLDGSEAARATMAE

-837 YILSTAFDSF
+837 YVLSTGFEHFD
-847 QKSPLGKTL
+847 KSPLGKTL
-856 KWETETDIPASL
+856 KWTVDTDLATSL
-868 QQLAQDNPSEVG
+868 QQLAADNPEAIALTV
-880 LEVFDN
+880 LDN
-886 YLSPETSPEETLS
+886 YLDNDLADFSNEGQVINQGSDQQVTINNANTETNQPL
-899 KQSITSSSISN
+899 
-910 NHSESKATVNASVN
+910 APA
-924 LLLNPEVAKFN
+924 VARFN
-935 GRIERDWW
+935 GKIERDWW

-956 NGVSAPDRDNQE
+956 NGVSAPDRDNQDGADTVNNALE
-968 IVLVDEQEAM
+968 TELNAALNSESE
-978 FTAPIHHNL
+978 
-987 ALRFSLTKGA
+987 LRFTLTKGA

-1024 LVKYGAIDATLEGA
+1024 LVKYGAIDATTNTLTQVSYDKANTNTASVEQHSEARLIQWLEA
-1038 VGSTIAS
+1038 I
-1045 AKNAASDDSLE
+1045 L
-1056 TEESNAQDHGYA
+1056 H
-1068 LLVAWLDEVLQTPL
+1068 TPL
-1082 NQDNTLS
+1082 SDNTALS
-1089 LSQLTQQD
+1089 LAQLTPLD

-1103 FYYPMRSASSSAL
+1103 FYYPMRSASSSEL
-1116 TKLLTEHRNNLTVT
+1116 TKLLTEHRNTRKDTDSLSISS
-1130 NKGNKSDQTS
+1130 KAHS
-1140 QQHRVHLP
+1140 HRVHLP

-1159 FIDLIFQ
+1159 FIDLIFH
-1166 ANGKYYVCDYKSSHL
+1166 ADGKYYVCDYKSSHL
-1181 GDNYSDYNDAAMR
+1181 GDHYSDYNDLAMR
-1194 KNIEKNHY
+1194 HNIEKSHY

-1225 PELHFG
+1225 PEQHFG
-1231 GIYYLYLRGMTD
+1231 GIYYLYLRGMSD
-1243 QNDHQGCGVYHR
+1243 QSQHHGCGVYYR
-1255 QITLEELAQLDNI
+1255 QITLAELTQLDDI
-1268 FAGELTH
+1268 FAGENTH
-1275 V
+1275 A

>member
-40 RELPIEQVL
+40 RELPIEQIL

-69 RESLHSWDNLIVSDD
+69 RESLHSWDSLIVNDD

-95 KNIGSLEVK
+95 KNIGSREVK
-104 ARLTQALLYIDEAAI
+104 ARLSQALLYIDEAAI

-159 WYRVLALDSENN
+159 WYRVLALETENN
-171 SQAFKLVTE
+171 GQAFKLVTE
-180 FWSEPNSFI
+180 FWPEPSSFI
-189 QQFSKALSTE
+189 NQFSKALTTQ
-199 NVLNVQDPAN
+199 NVLNVQDPEN
-209 ISVEFKAL
+209 IGVEFKAL
-217 VEQAIASLNE
+217 VEQAIASLNA

-237 DVKKGLER
+237 EVKKGVER
-245 EKRQQELDLLLNWL
+245 EKRQQELDVLLNWL
-259 QALSADVTGQHGKMP
+259 ATLSANVMGQHGKMP

-289 TELVEIFAAVN
+289 SELIEIFTAVN
-300 VVKKQHPELAKQLN
+300 VVKKQHPDLAKQLN
-314 RAYALLEVRKGIY
+314 RAQALLVVRKGIY
-327 HIRQQIA
+327 HIRAEIM

-351 LNQCLINEQTGE
+351 LNDCLTHESAQV
-363 LTIDKLTADELE
+363 
-375 HRQENNTTQFLANSI
+375 LANSI
-390 FSQFPVALI
+390 FAQFPVALI

-417 YHQPSAALYM
+417 YHQPNAALYM

-451 DCDFQWVMDTNWRSS
+451 DCDYQWLMATNWRSS

-477 YGNKLTG
+477 YGNKLSD
-484 DAVDVFGYQIP
+484 DAVDVFGYNIP
-495 YLPVQASPKAD
+495 YLPVNASPKAHEKVFSD
-506 QKLFLDNQFNALQF
+506 SEFNALQF
-520 VHFNVESETKGK
+520 VHFNVESETKSK
-532 DGKDKPVKQG
+532 DGKEKAVKQS
-542 YRVAM
+542 YRANM
-547 ATWCANEIVRLLAN
+547 AAWCANEIVRLLAC
-561 PALNMASGDIA
+561 PQLSMASGDIA

-580 AADIK
+580 AAAIK
-585 MALNAC
+585 YALNAC

-599 NRANLLQSD
+599 NRANLLQSG

-636 LMGFKRDKLLQL
+636 LMGFNREKLLQL
-648 QQNEQQ
+648 QHDEQQ
-654 WQHLKIS
+654 WQQLKIS

-683 QHFQIDMSDD
+683 QHFHLDVSDTD
-693 NNSDADRILTNLLH
+693 KHSTNNNADRILTNLLH
-707 LFELLQGASQRHRHP
+707 LFELLQGASQRHRQP

-777 KDPLKFGPRNVTFIE
+777 KDPLKFGNRNVTFIE
-792 HHDDSGAVH
+792 YHDENGALH
-801 HSLDGTEDAKLRMAS
+801 HSLDGSEEARTRMAA

-837 YILSTAFDSF
+837 YILSTAFEHYE
-847 QKSPLGKTL
+847 KSPLGKTL
-856 KWETETDIPASL
+856 KWSTDTDISSSL
-868 QQLAQDNPSEVG
+868 QQLAQDNPEEIA
-880 LEVFDN
+880 LEVLDN
-886 YLSPETSPEETLS
+886 YLPEE
-899 KQSITSSSISN
+899 SSFEERLVTKGNTEQHI
-910 NHSESKATVNASVN
+910 E
-924 LLLNPEVAKFN
+924 PEVAKFN

-968 IVLVDEQEAM
+968 VALVDEQDNSYN
-978 FTAPIHHNL
+978 PLLNNSK

-1024 LVKYGAIDATLEGA
+1024 LVKYGAIDGETGN
-1038 VGSTIAS
+1038 TIANS
-1045 AKNAASDDSLE
+1045 ADGASSGASGENELLQP
-1056 TEESNAQDHGYA
+1056 NHGQE
-1068 LLVAWLDEVLQTPL
+1068 LLVQWLDEVLQTPL
-1082 NQDNTLS
+1082 RANSSLS
-1089 LSQLTQQD
+1089 LAQLAPAD

-1103 FYYPMRSASSSAL
+1103 FYYPMRSASSSEL
-1116 TKLLTEHRNNLTVT
+1116 TKLLTEHRNN
-1130 NKGNKSDQTS
+1130 NISSNIARKHQ
-1140 QQHRVHLP
+1140 VHLP

-1166 ANGKYYVCDYKSSHL
+1166 ADGKYYVCDYKSSHL
-1181 GDNYSDYNDAAMR
+1181 GDQYSDYNDLAMR
-1194 KNIEKNHY
+1194 HNIEKNHY

-1225 PELHFG
+1225 PEQHFG
-1231 GIYYLYLRGMTD
+1231 GIYYLYLRGMSSQTD
-1243 QNDHQGCGVYHR
+1243 QQDCGVYYR
-1255 QITLEELAQLDNI
+1255 QITLAELAQLDSI
-1268 FAGELTH
+1268 FAGDKTH
-1275 V
+1275 A

>member
-40 RELPIEQVL
+40 RELPIEQIL

-69 RESLHSWDNLIVSDD
+69 RESLHSWDSLIVSDD
-84 YFKSLSANLAK
+84 YFTTLSANLAI
-95 KNIGSLEVK
+95 KNIGSREVK
-104 ARLTQALLYIDEAAI
+104 ARLSQALLYIDEAAI

-159 WYRVLALDSENN
+159 WYRVLALNTENN

-180 FWSEPNSFI
+180 FWPEPGTFI
-189 QQFSKALSTE
+189 NQFSKALTTQ
-199 NVLNVQDPAN
+199 NQLNVQDPAN

-237 DVKKGLER
+237 DVKKGVER

-259 QALSADVTGQHGKMP
+259 AALSADVTGQHGKIP

-289 TELVEIFAAVN
+289 SELVEIFTAVN
-300 VVKKQHPELAKQLN
+300 TVKKQHPELAKQLN
-314 RAYALLEVRKGIY
+314 RAHALLVVRKGIY
-327 HIRQQIA
+327 HIRTEIT

-351 LNQCLINEQTGE
+351 LNDCLTNEQ
-363 LTIDKLTADELE
+363 AP
-375 HRQENNTTQFLANSI
+375 ENKSSQVLANSI
-390 FSQFPVALI
+390 FTQFPVALI

-417 YHQPSAALYM
+417 YHQPNAALYM

-451 DCDFQWVMDTNWRSS
+451 DCDYQWLMDTNWRSS

-477 YGNKLTG
+477 YGNKLS
-484 DAVDVFGYQIP
+484 DEPVDVFGYQIP
-495 YLPVQASPKAD
+495 YLPVKASPKAHEKVFSD
-506 QKLFLDNQFNALQF
+506 REFNALQF
-520 VHFNVESETKGK
+520 IHFNVESESKSK
-532 DGKDKPVKQG
+532 DGKDKAVKQS
-542 YRVAM
+542 YRANM
-547 ATWCANEIVRLLAN
+547 AAWCANEIVRLLAC
-561 PALNMASGDIA
+561 PDLNMASGDIA

-585 MALNAC
+585 FALNTC

-636 LMGFKRDKLLQL
+636 LMGFNREKLLQL
-648 QQNEQQ
+648 QHDEQQ

-683 QHFQIDMSDD
+683 QHFHIDV
-693 NNSDADRILTNLLH
+693 SDADNSSANNNPDRILTNLLH
-707 LFELLQGASQRHRHP
+707 LFELLQGASQRHRQP

-734 IDNPEVEAELRL
+734 VDNPEVEAELRL

-777 KDPLKFGPRNVTFIE
+777 KDPLKFGNRNVTFIE
-792 HHDDSGAVH
+792 HHDESGKLH
-801 HSLDGTEDAKLRMAS
+801 HSLDGSEEARTRMAA

-837 YILSTAFDSF
+837 YILSTAFDNF
-847 QKSPLGKTL
+847 EKSPLGKTL
-856 KWETETDIPASL
+856 KWSAETDIATSL
-868 QQLAQDNPSEVG
+868 QQLAQDNPDEVA
-880 LEVFDN
+880 LEVLDN
-886 YLSPETSPEETLS
+886 YLPLEEAPIDSPARSMTD
-899 KQSITSSSISN
+899 SN
-910 NHSESKATVNASVN
+910 SDECKVKAEPA
-924 LLLNPEVAKFN
+924 VARFN
-935 GRIERDWW
+935 GKIERDWW

-956 NGVSAPDRDNQE
+956 NGVSAPDRDTE
-968 IVLVDEQEAM
+968 EATHADDQTEL
-978 FTAPIHHNL
+978 FKSLAKTAIE
-987 ALRFSLTKGA
+987 LRFSLTKGA

-1024 LVKYGAIDATLEGA
+1024 LVKYGAVDDVFASSVEPSLDSDASQLRGQ
-1038 VGSTIAS
+1038 
-1045 AKNAASDDSLE
+1045 
-1056 TEESNAQDHGYA
+1056 AQQGNGQV
-1068 LLVAWLDEVLQTPL
+1068 LLVKWLEEVLHTPL
-1082 NQDNTLS
+1082 NQDGMLS
-1089 LSQLTQQD
+1089 LSQLTPQA

-1103 FYYPMRSASSSAL
+1103 FYYPMRSASSSQL
-1116 TKLLTEHRNNLTVT
+1116 TQLLSEHRNNYVGSNASNDSNT
-1130 NKGNKSDQTS
+1130 NINTNSKIAR
-1140 QQHRVHLP
+1140 QHRVHLP

-1166 ANGKYYVCDYKSSHL
+1166 ADGKYYVCDYKSSHL
-1181 GDNYSDYNDAAMR
+1181 GDEYSDYNDVAMR
-1194 KNIEKNHY
+1194 HNIEKNHY

-1225 PELHFG
+1225 PAQHFG
-1231 GIYYLYLRGMTD
+1231 GIYYLYLRGMSD
-1243 QNDHQGCGVYHR
+1243 QADHQGCGVYYR
-1255 QITLEELAQLDNI
+1255 QITLAELEQLDNI
-1268 FAGELTH
+1268 FAGETTNA
-1275 V
+1275 

>member
-1 MKNLNA
+1 MKGLNA
-7 NTIALQG
+7 NTIKLQG

-40 RELPIEQVL
+40 RELPIEQIL

-69 RESLHSWDNLIVSDD
+69 RESLHSWDSLIVVDD
-84 YFKSLSANLAK
+84 YFKALSTNLTD
-95 KNIGSLEVK
+95 KNIGSREVK
-104 ARLTQALLYIDEAAI
+104 ARLSQALLYIDEAAI

-159 WYRVLALDSENN
+159 WYRVLALETENN

-180 FWSEPNSFI
+180 FWPEPGTFI
-189 QQFSKALSTE
+189 NQFSKALATQ
-199 NVLNVQDPAN
+199 NLLKVQDPEN
-209 ISVEFKAL
+209 IAVEFKSL

-227 HKAMLTESLI
+227 HKTMLAEWLI
-237 DVKKGLER
+237 DVKKGAER
-245 EKRQQELDLLLNWL
+245 EKRQQELAQLLNWL
-259 QALSADVTGQHGKMP
+259 GVLSNDVKGQHGKIP

-289 TELVEIFAAVN
+289 SELVEIFTAVN
-300 VVKKQHPELAKQLN
+300 IVKKQHADLAKQLN
-314 RAYALLEVRKGIY
+314 RAQALLVVRKGIY
-327 HIRQQIA
+327 HIRAEIS

-351 LNQCLINEQTGE
+351 LNDCLTNELGSE
-363 LTIDKLTADELE
+363 TA
-375 HRQENNTTQFLANSI
+375 QVLANGI
-390 FSQFPVALI
+390 FAQFPVALI

-406 PQQFS
+406 PQQFA

-417 YHQPSAALYM
+417 YHQSNAALYM

-451 DCDFQWVMDTNWRSS
+451 DCDYQWLMDTNWRSS

-477 YGNKLTG
+477 YGNNLS
-484 DAVDVFGYQIP
+484 DEAVDVFGYQIP
-495 YLPVQASPKAD
+495 YLPVNASPRAHEKVFSD
-506 QKLFLDNQFNALQF
+506 SEFNALQF
-520 VHFNVESETKGK
+520 IHFNVESETKSK
-532 DGKDKPVKQG
+532 DGKDKAVKQS
-542 YRVAM
+542 YRANM
-547 ATWCANEIVRLLAN
+547 AAWCADEIVRLLAC
-561 PALNMASGDIA
+561 PQLNMASGDIA

-585 MALNAC
+585 LALNEC

-608 ETKHLL
+608 ETKNLL

-636 LMGFKRDKLLQL
+636 LLGFNREKLLQL
-648 QQNEQQ
+648 QHDERQ
-654 WQHLKIS
+654 WQQLKIS

-683 QHFQIDMSDD
+683 KHFHIDVSDGD
-693 NNSDADRILTNLLH
+693 NSCAFKNNADRVLTNLLH
-707 LFELLQGASQRHRHP
+707 LFELLQGASQRHRQP

-751 LIRIITQHGSKGMEY
+751 LIRIITQHGAKGMEY

-777 KDPLKFGPRNVTFIE
+777 KDPLKFGNRNVSFIE
-792 HHDDSGAVH
+792 HHDENGMLH
-801 HSLDGTEDAKLRMAS
+801 HSLDGSGEARTRMAA

-837 YILSTAFDSF
+837 YILSATFEHYE
-847 QKSPLGKTL
+847 KSPLGKTL
-856 KWETETDIPASL
+856 KWSGETDIATSL
-868 QQLAQDNPSEVG
+868 QALAQDNPDEIG
-880 LEVFDN
+880 LAVLDN
-886 YLSPETSPEETLS
+886 YWPEATSF
-899 KQSITSSSISN
+899 ISATEN
-910 NHSESKATVNASVN
+910 TDDGNKVKAAA
-924 LLLNPEVAKFN
+924 EVASFN

-968 IVLVDEQEAM
+968 VVLAEEHDKTFNAASN
-978 FTAPIHHNL
+978 APK

-997 QTGNLL
+997 HTGNLL

-1024 LVKYGAIDATLEGA
+1024 MVKYGAIDGETGVKLENTA
-1038 VGSTIAS
+1038 ENLKNNSEDGS
-1045 AKNAASDDSLE
+1045 
-1056 TEESNAQDHGYA
+1056 ESVQQNQGQK
-1068 LLVAWLDEVLQTPL
+1068 LLINWLDEVLKTPL
-1082 NQDNTLS
+1082 NADITLS
-1089 LSQLTQQD
+1089 LAQLAPQD

-1103 FYYPMRSASSSAL
+1103 FYYPMRSASSSQL
-1116 TKLLTEHRNNLTVT
+1116 TKLLTEHRNNNIS
-1130 NKGNKSDQTS
+1130 NKANSIMAR
-1140 QQHRVHLP
+1140 QHRVHLP

-1166 ANGKYYVCDYKSSHL
+1166 ADGKFYVCDYKSSHL
-1181 GDNYSDYNDAAMR
+1181 GDHYSDYNDVVMR
-1194 KNIEKNHY
+1194 HNIEKNHY

-1225 PELHFG
+1225 PKQHFG
-1231 GIYYLYLRGMTD
+1231 GIYYLYLRGMTE
-1243 QNDHQGCGVYHR
+1243 QAEHQGCGVYYR
-1255 QITLEELAQLDNI
+1255 QITLVELEQLDSI
-1268 FAGELTH
+1268 FAGEPTH
-1275 V
+1275 A

>member
-40 RELPIEQVL
+40 RELPIEQIL

-69 RESLHSWDNLIVSDD
+69 RESLHSWDELIVSDN
-84 YFKSLSANLAK
+84 YFQTLSANLADK
-95 KNIGSLEVK
+95 GIGAREVK
-104 ARLTQALLYIDEAAI
+104 ARLSQALLYIDEAAI

-143 QMETDTQDIT
+143 LMETDTQDIT

-171 SQAFKLVTE
+171 NQAFKLVTE
-180 FWSEPNSFI
+180 FWPEPASFI
-189 QQFSKALSTE
+189 NQFSKALTTQNQLHVE
-199 NVLNVQDPAN
+199 NPEN
-209 ISVEFKAL
+209 ITIEFKGL
-217 VEQAIASLNE
+217 VEQAIASLNDNQ
-227 HKAMLTESLI
+227 AMLTTALI
-237 DVKKGLER
+237 DVKKGADR
-245 EKRQQELDLLLNWL
+245 ELRQQELAQLIHWL
-259 QALSADVTGQHGKMP
+259 TALSADVEGQHGKMP
-274 DAFIDGRRYARSKVK
+274 DAFIDGRRYGRSKVK
-289 TELVEIFAAVN
+289 AELVEIFSAVN
-300 VVKKQHPELAKQLN
+300 SVKKQYPDLGKHLN
-314 RAYALLEVRKGIY
+314 RAKALLVVRAGVY
-327 HIRQQIA
+327 HIRAEIT

-351 LNQCLINEQTGE
+351 LHHCLSHEPAQV
-363 LTIDKLTADELE
+363 
-375 HRQENNTTQFLANSI
+375 LANSI

-417 YHQPSAALYM
+417 YHQENAALYM

-451 DCDFQWVMDTNWRSS
+451 DCDYQWLMDTNWRSS
-466 AAMITGYNRLF
+466 AEMINGYNRLF
-477 YGNKLTG
+477 YGNKLS
-484 DAVDVFGYQIP
+484 DDPVDVFGYQIP
-495 YLPVQASPKAD
+495 YLPVKASPKA
-506 QKLFLDNQFNALQF
+506 QEKVFLDNQFNALQF
-520 VHFNVESETKGK
+520 VHFNGEE
-532 DGKDKPVKQG
+532 DGKAVKQS
-542 YRVAM
+542 YRSTM
-547 ATWCANEIVRLLAN
+547 ASWCANEIVRLLAN
-561 PALNMASGDIA
+561 PELNIASGDIA

-585 MALNAC
+585 QALNQC

-599 NRANLLQSD
+599 NRANLLQSS

-614 QVLKGILFLEN
+614 QVLQGILFLEN

-636 LMGFKRDKLLQL
+636 LMGFNREKLLQL
-648 QQNEQQ
+648 QHDEQQ
-654 WQHLKIS
+654 WQQLKIS

-683 QHFQIDMSDD
+683 QHFHIDVSDID
-693 NNSDADRILTNLLH
+693 DQGGSADRILTNLLH
-707 LFELLQGASQRHRHP
+707 LFELLQGASQRHRQP

-766 PVVFVPFATRH
+766 PVVFVPYATRH
-777 KDPLKFGPRNVTFIE
+777 KDPLTFGTRKISFIE
-792 HHDDSGAVH
+792 YHDQQGAVQ
-801 HSLDGTEDAKLRMAS
+801 HSLDGSDAAKASMAA

-837 YILSTAFDSF
+837 YILSTAFDHF
-847 QKSPLGKTL
+847 DKSPLGKTL
-856 KWETETDIPASL
+856 KWTAETDIATSL
-868 QQLAQDNPSEVG
+868 GQLALDHPNEIA
-880 LEVFDN
+880 LEVLED
-886 YLSPETSPEETLS
+886 YASPEPLAQQMLANEQTATLGA
-899 KQSITSSSISN
+899 Q
-910 NHSESKATVNASVN
+910 A
-924 LLLNPEVAKFN
+924 EVARFN
-935 GRIERDWW
+935 GKIERDWW

-968 IVLVDEQEAM
+968 LVINNELDHSANLIVAKP
-978 FTAPIHHNL
+978 T

-1024 LVKYGAIDATLEGA
+1024 LVKYGLANLSEQENGPELLIEWLEEILHTPLEVADSSSNFSLATLE
-1038 VGSTIAS
+1038 
-1045 AKNAASDDSLE
+1045 
-1056 TEESNAQDHGYA
+1056 
-1068 LLVAWLDEVLQTPL
+1068 
-1082 NQDNTLS
+1082 
-1089 LSQLTQQD
+1089 LTD

-1103 FYYPMRSASSSAL
+1103 FYYPMNSASSSRL
-1116 TKLLTEHRNNLTVT
+1116 TQLLTAHRNSDKNAL
-1130 NKGNKSDQTS
+1130 GKSNASHT
-1140 QQHRVHLP
+1140 HRVHLP

-1159 FIDLIFQ
+1159 FIDLIFK
-1166 ANGKYYVCDYKSSHL
+1166 ADGKYYVCDYKSSHL
-1181 GDNYSDYNDAAMR
+1181 GDDYSDYNDVAMR
-1194 KNIEKNHY
+1194 ENIEKNHY

-1225 PELHFG
+1225 PAEHFG
-1231 GIYYLYLRGMTD
+1231 GIYYLYLRGMSN
-1243 QNDHQGCGVYHR
+1243 QQQHLGCGVYSR
-1255 QITLEELAQLDNI
+1255 EITLAELEQLDAI
-1268 FAGELTH
+1268 FAGETAN

>member
-40 RELPIEQVL
+40 RELPIEQIL

-69 RESLHSWDNLIVSDD
+69 RESLHSWDSLIVSDD
-84 YFKSLSANLAK
+84 YFKTLSVNLAN
-95 KNIGSLEVK
+95 KNIGSREVK
-104 ARLTQALLYIDEAAI
+104 ARLSQALLYIDEAAI

-159 WYRVLALDSENN
+159 WYRVLALDTENN

-180 FWSEPNSFI
+180 FWPEPGTFI
-189 QQFSKALSTE
+189 NQFSKALTTQ
-199 NVLNVQDPAN
+199 NQLNVQDPTN

-237 DVKKGLER
+237 DVKKGAER
-245 EKRQQELDLLLNWL
+245 EKRQQELALLLNWL
-259 QALSADVTGQHGKMP
+259 AALSADVTGQHGKIP

-289 TELVEIFAAVN
+289 SELVEIFTAVN
-300 VVKKQHPELAKQLN
+300 TVKKQHPELAKQLN
-314 RAYALLEVRKGIY
+314 RAHALLVVRKGIY
-327 HIRQQIA
+327 HIRAEIT

-351 LNQCLINEQTGE
+351 LNDCLTNEREIE
-363 LTIDKLTADELE
+363 LGHEPGNKS
-375 HRQENNTTQFLANSI
+375 TQVLANSI
-390 FSQFPVALI
+390 FAQFPVALI

-451 DCDFQWVMDTNWRSS
+451 DCDHQWLMDTNWRSS

-477 YGNKLTG
+477 YGNKLS
-484 DAVDVFGYQIP
+484 DNAVDVFSYQIP
-495 YLPVQASPKAD
+495 YLPVKASPKAHEKVFSD
-506 QKLFLDNQFNALQF
+506 SEFNALQF
-520 VHFNVESETKGK
+520 IHFNVELESTGK
-532 DGKDKPVKQG
+532 DGKGKAVKQS
-542 YRVAM
+542 YRTNM
-547 ATWCANEIVRLLAN
+547 AAWCANEIVRLLACSE
-561 PALNMASGDIA
+561 LNMVSGDIA

-585 MALNAC
+585 FALNEC

-614 QVLKGILFLEN
+614 QLLKGILFLEN

-636 LMGFKRDKLLQL
+636 LMGFNREKLLQL
-648 QQNEQQ
+648 QHDEQQ
-654 WQHLKIS
+654 WQQLKVS

-683 QHFQIDMSDD
+683 QHFHIDVSDVD
-693 NNSDADRILTNLLH
+693 SRSADTLSSNTISSNNNADRILTNLLH
-707 LFELLQGASQRHRHP
+707 LFELLQGASQRHRQP

-777 KDPLKFGPRNVTFIE
+777 KDPLKFGNRNVTFIE
-792 HHDDSGAVH
+792 HHDENGALH
-801 HSLDGTEDAKLRMAS
+801 HSLDGSEEARTGMAA

-837 YILSTAFDSF
+837 YILSTAFDNYE
-847 QKSPLGKTL
+847 KSPLGKTL
-856 KWETETDIPASL
+856 KWSAETDIATSL
-868 QQLAQDNPSEVG
+868 QQLAQDNPEEVA
-880 LEVFDN
+880 LDVLDN
-886 YLSPETSPEETLS
+886 YLPEEKLS
-899 KQSITSSSISN
+899 EEKLLK
-910 NHSESKATVNASVN
+910 EASVSSN
-924 LLLNPEVAKFN
+924 IDSTYDDTKVIAEPEVARFN
-935 GRIERDWW
+935 GKIERDWW

-968 IVLVDEQEAM
+968 AILGDEQDNM
-978 FTAPIHHNL
+978 FNAPTNSSK
-987 ALRFSLTKGA
+987 ALRFTLTKGA

-1024 LVKYGAIDATLEGA
+1024 LVKYGAIDCETGNTLK
-1038 VGSTIAS
+1038 STADNVS
-1045 AKNAASDDSLE
+1045 VSSTESSDN
-1056 TEESNAQDHGYA
+1056 TQQDHGQA
-1068 LLVAWLDEVLQTPL
+1068 LLVEWLEEVLQTPL
-1082 NQDNTLS
+1082 SDDDDTLS
-1089 LSQLTQQD
+1089 LAQLASQD

-1103 FYYPMRSASSSAL
+1103 FYYPMRSASSSQL
-1116 TKLLTEHRNNLTVT
+1116 TKLLTEHRNSHV
-1130 NKGNKSDQTS
+1130 SSSTS
-1140 QQHRVHLP
+1140 SEASNNVNSKIARQHRVHLP

-1166 ANGKYYVCDYKSSHL
+1166 ADGKYYVCDYKSSHL
-1181 GDNYSDYNDAAMR
+1181 GDEYSDYNDVEMR
-1194 KNIEKNHY
+1194 HNIEKNHY

-1212 LHRHLKYALADYD
+1212 LHRHLKYALAAYD
-1225 PELHFG
+1225 PEHHFG
-1231 GIYYLYLRGMTD
+1231 GIYYLYLRGMSD
-1243 QNDHQGCGVYHR
+1243 QSEHQGCGVYYR
-1255 QITLEELAQLDNI
+1255 QITLAELALLDNI
-1268 FAGELTH
+1268 FAGETTH

>member
-7 NTIALQG
+7 STIALQG

-40 RELPIEQVL
+40 RELPIEQIL

-69 RESLHSWDNLIVSDD
+69 RQSLHSWDELIVSDD
-84 YFKSLSANLAK
+84 YFQSLSVNLADK
-95 KNIGSLEVK
+95 GIGAREVK
-104 ARLTQALLYIDEAAI
+104 ARLSQALLYIDEAAI

-143 QMETDTQDIT
+143 LMETDTQDIT

-171 SQAFKLVTE
+171 NQAFKLVTE
-180 FWSEPNSFI
+180 FWPEPASFI
-189 QQFSKALSTE
+189 NQFSKALATQNELQVE
-199 NVLNVQDPAN
+199 NPEN
-209 ISVEFKAL
+209 ITIEFKGL
-217 VEQAIASLNE
+217 VEQAIASLNDNQ
-227 HKAMLTESLI
+227 AMLTTSLI
-237 DVKKGLER
+237 DVKKGAER
-245 EKRQQELDLLLNWL
+245 ELRQQELAQLIHWL
-259 QALSADVTGQHGKMP
+259 TALSADVEGQNGKMP
-274 DAFIDGRRYARSKVK
+274 DAFIDGRRYGRSKVK
-289 TELVEIFAAVN
+289 AELVEIFAAVN
-300 VVKKQHPELAKQLN
+300 SVKKLYPDLGKQLN
-314 RAYALLEVRKGIY
+314 RAKALLVVRAGIY
-327 HIRQQIA
+327 HMRAEIS

-351 LNQCLINEQTGE
+351 LNHCLAGE
-363 LTIDKLTADELE
+363 P
-375 HRQENNTTQFLANSI
+375 QPVLANSI

-417 YHQPSAALYM
+417 YHQENAALYM

-451 DCDFQWVMDTNWRSS
+451 DCDYQWLMDTNWRSS
-466 AAMITGYNRLF
+466 AEMITGYNRLF
-477 YGNKLTG
+477 YGNKLS
-484 DAVDVFGYQIP
+484 DEPVDVFGYQIP
-495 YLPVQASPKAD
+495 YLPVKASAKA
-506 QKLFLDNQFNALQF
+506 QEKVFLDNQFNALQF
-520 VHFNVESETKGK
+520 VHFNGEEDGKTK
-532 DGKDKPVKQG
+532 DGKTKGVKQS
-542 YRVAM
+542 YRSTM
-547 ATWCANEIVRLLAN
+547 ASWCAHEIVRLLAS
-561 PALNMASGDIA
+561 PELNIASGDIA

-585 MALNAC
+585 QALNQC

-599 NRANLLQSD
+599 NRANLLQSS

-614 QVLKGILFLEN
+614 QVLQGILFLEN
-625 DRLYTAALASP
+625 DRLFTAALASP
-636 LMGFKRDKLLQL
+636 LMGFNREKLLQL
-648 QQNEQQ
+648 QHDEQQ
-654 WQHLKIS
+654 WQQLKIS

-683 QHFQIDMSDD
+683 QHFHLDVSASD
-693 NNSDADRILTNLLH
+693 NDATDSNVDRVLTNLLH
-707 LFELLQGASQRHRHP
+707 LFELLQGASQRHRQP

-766 PVVFVPFATRH
+766 PVVFVPYATRH
-777 KDPLKFGPRNVTFIE
+777 KDPLTFGTRKVSFIE
-792 HHDDSGAVH
+792 YHDDKGALQ
-801 HSLDGTEDAKLRMAS
+801 HSLDGSKAARASMAE

-837 YILSTAFDSF
+837 YILSTAFDHF
-847 QKSPLGKTL
+847 DKSPLGKTL
-856 KWETETDIPASL
+856 KWTAETDIASSL
-868 QQLAQDNPSEVG
+868 GQLAQDNPNEIA
-880 LEVFDN
+880 LEVLEE
-886 YLSPETSPEETLS
+886 YASPELLTE
-899 KQSITSSSISN
+899 QSLTQQQN
-910 NHSESKATVNASVN
+910 EVTTQ
-924 LLLNPEVAKFN
+924 PEVARFN
-935 GRIERDWW
+935 GKIERDWW

-968 IVLVDEQEAM
+968 LAINNELENNANLR
-978 FTAPIHHNL
+978 PILPNE
-987 ALRFSLTKGA
+987 LRFSLTKGA

-1016 WQKSCHWP
+1016 WQKSSHWP
-1024 LVKYGAIDATLEGA
+1024 LVKYGVANLSEHDNGPELLIDWLEEILHTPLD
-1038 VGSTIAS
+1038 V
-1045 AKNAASDDSLE
+1045 AASSSDFSLARLE
-1056 TEESNAQDHGYA
+1056 
-1068 LLVAWLDEVLQTPL
+1068 
-1082 NQDNTLS
+1082 
-1089 LSQLTQQD
+1089 LTD

-1103 FYYPMRSASSSAL
+1103 FYYPMNSASSRQL
-1116 TKLLTEHRNNLTVT
+1116 TQLLTAHRNSDKNAL
-1130 NKGNKSDQTS
+1130 GKSNSSLSHT
-1140 QQHRVHLP
+1140 HRVHLP

-1159 FIDLIFQ
+1159 FIDLIFK
-1166 ANGKYYVCDYKSSHL
+1166 ADGKYYVCDYKSSHL
-1181 GDNYSDYNDAAMR
+1181 GDDYSDYNDAAMR
-1194 KNIEKNHY
+1194 QNIEKNHY
-1202 DLQYL
+1202 DLQYF
-1207 IYALA
+1207 IYSLA

-1225 PELHFG
+1225 PAEHFG
-1231 GIYYLYLRGMTD
+1231 GIYYLYLRGMSN
-1243 QNDHQGCGVYHR
+1243 QQQHFGCGVYSR
-1255 QITLEELAQLDNI
+1255 KITLDELAQLDAI
-1268 FAGELTH
+1268 FAGETAN

>member
-1 MKNLNA
+1 MSIAMKNLNA

-40 RELPIEQVL
+40 RELPIEQIL

-69 RESLHSWDNLIVSDD
+69 RESLHSWDSLVVEDD
-84 YFKSLSANLAK
+84 YFKSLSNNLLNK
-95 KNIGSLEVK
+95 GIGASEVK

-143 QMETDTQDIT
+143 LMETDTQDIT

-159 WYRVLALDSENN
+159 WYRVLALSNENN
-171 SQAFKLVTE
+171 NQAFRLVTE
-180 FWSEPNSFI
+180 FWPEPNSFI
-189 QQFSKALSTE
+189 TQFSKALTKE
-199 NVLNVQDPAN
+199 NALHVQDPEN
-209 ISVEFKAL
+209 ITIEFKGL
-217 VEQAIASLNE
+217 VEQAMASLQANNTL
-227 HKAMLTESLI
+227 LTEALI
-237 DVKKGLER
+237 EVKKGAER
-245 EKRQQELDLLLNWL
+245 EKRQEELAQLLTWL
-259 QALSADVTGQHGKMP
+259 AALSADVEGQHGKMP
-274 DAFIDGRRYARSKVK
+274 DAFIDGRRFGRSKLK
-289 TELVEIFAAVN
+289 AELIEAFASVN
-300 VVKKQHPELAKQLN
+300 QVKKQHPELAKQLN
-314 RAYALLEVRKGIY
+314 RANALLVVRAGIY
-327 HIRQQIA
+327 HIRAEIT

-351 LNQCLINEQTGE
+351 LHHCLVNEPNQV
-363 LTIDKLTADELE
+363 
-375 HRQENNTTQFLANSI
+375 LANSI

-417 YHQPSAALYM
+417 YHQANAALYM

-451 DCDFQWVMDTNWRSS
+451 DCDYQWLMDTNWRSS
-466 AAMITGYNRLF
+466 AAMVTGYNRLF
-477 YGNKLTG
+477 YGNNLLADT
-484 DAVDVFGYQIP
+484 VDVFGYQIP
-495 YLPVQASPKAD
+495 YLPVKASPNAHEKVFAD
-506 QKLFLDNQFNALQF
+506 SEFNALQF
-520 VHFNVESETKGK
+520 IHFNVEQEGKTK
-532 DGKDKPVKQG
+532 DGKAKAVKQS
-542 YRVAM
+542 YRGNM
-547 ATWCANEIVRLLAN
+547 ASWCANEIVRLLASQN
-561 PALNMASGDIA
+561 ANIGSGDIA

-580 AADIK
+580 AAAIK
-585 MALNAC
+585 QALNQC

-614 QVLKGILFLEN
+614 QVLQGILFLES

-636 LMGFKRDKLLQL
+636 LMGFDREKLLQL
-648 QQNEQQ
+648 QHDEQQ
-654 WQHLKIS
+654 WQKLKIS

-683 QHFQIDMSDD
+683 QHFHIDVSDNAD
-693 NNSDADRILTNLLH
+693 SYGANNNADRILTNLLH
-707 LFELLQGASQRHRHP
+707 LFELLQGASQRHRQP

-777 KDPLKFGPRNVTFIE
+777 KDPLKFGNRNVSFIE
-792 HHDDSGAVH
+792 YHDEKGVLQ
-801 HSLDGTEDAKLRMAS
+801 HSLDGSDAARATMAE

-837 YILSTAFDSF
+837 YILSTGFEHF
-847 QKSPLGKTL
+847 EKSPLGKTL
-856 KWETETDIPASL
+856 KWNADSDIATSL
-868 QQLAQDNPSEVG
+868 QQLVQDNPNEIALTV
-880 LEVFDN
+880 LDN
-886 YLSPETSPEETLS
+886 YLSDESTDNQLDHQLASQHEN
-899 KQSITSSSISN
+899 KISSDL
-910 NHSESKATVNASVN
+910 ASTEK
-924 LLLNPEVAKFN
+924 PQPAVARFN
-935 GRIERDWW
+935 GKIERDWW

-956 NGVSAPDRDNQE
+956 NGVSAPDRDNQDA
-968 IVLVDEQEAM
+968 VLAAGDNELDTSLNAGLNNLGNNNSQE
-978 FTAPIHHNL
+978 
-987 ALRFSLTKGA
+987 LRFTLTKGA

-1024 LVKYGAIDATLEGA
+1024 LVKYGVIDDENDTSALSSENHSEARLIQWLEAIL
-1038 VGSTIAS
+1038 
-1045 AKNAASDDSLE
+1045 
-1056 TEESNAQDHGYA
+1056 H
-1068 LLVAWLDEVLQTPL
+1068 TPL
-1082 NQDNTLS
+1082 HTPLSDNRDLS
-1089 LSQLTQQD
+1089 LAQLKPLD

-1103 FYYPMRSASSSAL
+1103 FYYPMRSASSSQL
-1116 TKLLTEHRNNLTVT
+1116 TKLLTEHRNTR
-1130 NKGNKSDQTS
+1130 KDSDLAS
-1140 QQHRVHLP
+1140 ISSKNHGHRVHLP

-1159 FIDLIFQ
+1159 FIDLIFH
-1166 ANGKYYVCDYKSSHL
+1166 ADGKYYVCDYKSSHL
-1181 GDNYSDYNDAAMR
+1181 GDQYSDYNDLAMR
-1194 KNIEKNHY
+1194 HNIEKSHY

-1225 PELHFG
+1225 PKQHFG
-1231 GIYYLYLRGMTD
+1231 GIYYLYLRGMSN
-1243 QNDHQGCGVYHR
+1243 QAEHHGCGVYYR
-1255 QITLEELAQLDNI
+1255 QITLAELEQLDDI
-1268 FAGELTH
+1268 FAGESTH
-1275 V
+1275 A